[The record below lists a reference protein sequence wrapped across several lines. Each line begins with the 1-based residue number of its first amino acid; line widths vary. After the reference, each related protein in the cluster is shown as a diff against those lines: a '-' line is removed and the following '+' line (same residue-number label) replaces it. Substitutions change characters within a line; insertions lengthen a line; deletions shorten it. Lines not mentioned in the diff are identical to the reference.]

1 MKIKIFRKILA
12 VTMVASTV
20 MLMSGFAVACQNG
33 EGGKSLKTGENQY
46 VKVDK
51 NKDQNEDE
59 PKKQGQSFNL
69 DDEISKLNSLLKGYS
84 AKPIDEIIY
93 TLYRV
98 IAGSGEG
105 AL

>member
-51 NKDQNEDE
+51 KQNEDE

-69 DDEISKLNSLLKGYS
+69 DDEILKLNSLLKGYS
-84 AKPIDEIIY
+84 AN
-93 TLYRV
+93 
-98 IAGSGEG
+98 
-105 AL
+105 